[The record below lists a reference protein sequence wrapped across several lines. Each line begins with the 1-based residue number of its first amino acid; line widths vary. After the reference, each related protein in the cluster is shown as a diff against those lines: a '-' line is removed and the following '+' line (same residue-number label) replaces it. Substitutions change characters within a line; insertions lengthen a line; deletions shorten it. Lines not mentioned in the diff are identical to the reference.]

1 MRTKIREMLA
11 KGLEAITPLRIRK
24 YFESQGSLKFQRS
37 VQFDFLNM
45 SYSQEGEDLI
55 LKRYFEKK
63 QGKLFWV
70 DVGAHHP
77 FRFSNTYV
85 FYKIGGKGI
94 NIDAT
99 PGSMKLFSEYRSKD
113 INLEVGISDKIG
125 QLEFYVFK
133 ERALNSFDK
142 ALSAQRI
149 KEGRELEKVVVLQ
162 TKPLSII
169 LNEFI
174 PSHQE
179 IDLLSID
186 AEGFDLKVLLSN
198 NWSKYRPQIV
208 LVENENW
215 TKTGDKISDFLET
228 KGYFFFA
235 KTVKS
240 VLFVKNGD
248 K

>member
-37 VQFDFLNM
+37 VQFGFLNM

-55 LKRYFEKK
+55 IKRYFD
-63 QGKLFWV
+63 QQQRKLFWV

-77 FRFSNTYV
+77 FRFSNTYI
-85 FYKIGGKGI
+85 FYKSGGKGI

-99 PGSMKLFSEYRSKD
+99 PGSMKLFNEYRSKD
-113 INLEVGISDKIG
+113 INLEIGISDKIE

-133 ERALNSFDK
+133 EQALNSFNK
-142 ALSAQRI
+142 VLSEQRI
-149 KEGRELEKVVVLQ
+149 RKGMDLEKVVVVQ
-162 TKPLSII
+162 TKPLSVI
-169 LNEFI
+169 LDEFI
-174 PSHQE
+174 PSQQE

-208 LVENENW
+208 LVESENW
-215 TKTGDKISDFLET
+215 RKTGDEISDFLET
-228 KGYFFFA
+228 KGYLFFA

-240 VLFVKNGD
+240 VLFLKNGD